1 MIYMIFVRKGF
12 EKKPV
17 KKYTMCTHENTSDSS
32 EATENLRDQRDKSLS
47 RKIKQVLDHYDSVG
61 L

>member
-1 MIYMIFVRKGF
+1 
-12 EKKPV
+12 
-17 KKYTMCTHENTSDSS
+17 MCTHENTLDSS